1 MKAIVE
7 SLSKVGSRVRLGA
20 HELIFD
26 QPSTVD
32 GGEDRGPSPLDVL
45 VASIGACAHYF
56 AAAYLHARGFPTSDL
71 TVDIDADKESS
82 PSPRVG
88 RVAIKVRVPAGLS
101 DQQLAAIERAI
112 KRCPAYGTLVHPPSV
127 EISVESATDS
137 SAPSPL

>member
-1 MKAIVE
+1 
-7 SLSKVGSRVRLGA
+7 
-20 HELIFD
+20 
-26 QPSTVD
+26 
-32 GGEDRGPSPLDVL
+32 
-45 VASIGACAHYF
+45 
-56 AAAYLHARGFPTSDL
+56 
-71 TVDIDADKESS
+71 
-82 PSPRVG
+82 VG